1 MPSQDAPRVD
11 FSGLMTTRNLKKCD
25 FVSDLYQKSEESGTL
40 ETEDFEQE
48 AYSLTEALQT
58 FEVGAQSSMFKILS
72 TENEQHYIS
81 LRKQNAIVG

>member
-11 FSGLMTTRNLKKCD
+11 FSGLMTTRNLKKFD

-48 AYSLTEALQT
+48 AYSLTEAL
-58 FEVGAQSSMFKILS
+58 
-72 TENEQHYIS
+72 
-81 LRKQNAIVG
+81 